1 MTTRKLPA
9 PDLARM
15 QRRLAALSAPEVG
28 GTANGGVDRPAL
40 SDADKAARD
49 LLRDLMEQIGLAVR
63 VDDLESIYGRREGL
77 DSGAAPVLVG
87 SHLNTVSPGGLFDG
101 ILGVVA
107 ALEVVSLLEEAG
119 VRTRRPVDVANWTA
133 EEGARFAPAMLASG
147 AVAGVH
153 HAEFVYSRSDAAGLT
168 FGAELERIGYRGGPE
183 HRPQQIHASLE
194 VHIEQGTVLE
204 DSGDAV
210 GIVEGIAPVRWHQVT
225 VRGGGE
231 HAGGPGCDTGVT
243 PAWQQPA

>member
-49 LLRDLMEQIGLAVR
+49 LLRALMEELGLAVR
-63 VDDLESIYGRREGL
+63 VDDLGSMYGRREGL

-87 SHLNTVSPGGLFDG
+87 SHLDTVSPGGRFDG

-119 VRTRRPVDVANWTA
+119 VRTRRPVDVVNWTA
-133 EEGARFAPAMLASG
+133 EEGARLRRRCWRPGLWRVSTT
-147 AVAGVH
+147 
-153 HAEFVYSRSDAAGLT
+153 RSSCTQDAT
-168 FGAELERIGYRGGPE
+168 P
-183 HRPQQIHASLE
+183 
-194 VHIEQGTVLE
+194 
-204 DSGDAV
+204 
-210 GIVEGIAPVRWHQVT
+210 PV
-225 VRGGGE
+225 
-231 HAGGPGCDTGVT
+231 
-243 PAWQQPA
+243 